1 MKVKYK
7 VESDDLCPN
16 CAAKI
21 EEAVKKIDGVNDA
34 NLSFLTLKLKMELA
48 DDANED
54 TIFDEANRLADK
66 LEPGTVLV
74 LSLIH
79 ISETTRLRR
88 I

>member
-34 NLSFLTLKLKMELA
+34 NLSFLTLKLKMDLA
-48 DDANED
+48 DGANED
-54 TIFDEANRLADK
+54 QIFDEANRLADK

-74 LSLIH
+74 
-79 ISETTRLRR
+79 R
-88 I
+88 